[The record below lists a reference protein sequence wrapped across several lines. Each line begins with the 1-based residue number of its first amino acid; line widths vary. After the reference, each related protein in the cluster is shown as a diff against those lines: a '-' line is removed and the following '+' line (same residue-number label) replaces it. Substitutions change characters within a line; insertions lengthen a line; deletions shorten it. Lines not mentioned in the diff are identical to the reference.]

1 MGKLAVSETVQQLI
15 KKYHAFYEVL
25 LYHVVVEEGHGSP
38 TATRRIIQAGFDV
51 DVHGLSNKSEVELP
65 PPAEYAL
72 GCAELKKIADAVSY
86 QAKECSIEVIPFPAT
101 VFFEA
106 REQFRSEA
114 VVRIRVSHWRGLD
127 QPSGLPEQHALK
139 EVEEQLEALGVR
151 RR

>member
-1 MGKLAVSETVQQLI
+1 VRELAVSETVQQLI

-25 LYHVVVEEGHGSP
+25 PYHVVVEEGHGSR

-51 DVHGLSNKSEVELP
+51 DIHGLSHKSELELP

-72 GCAELKKIADAVSY
+72 GYAELKKIADAVSH
-86 QAKECSIEVIPFPAT
+86 QANESSIEVIPFPVT

-114 VVRIRVSHWRGLD
+114 VVRIRISHYRGLAR
-127 QPSGLPEQHALK
+127 PSGLPEQHALK
-139 EVEEQLEALGVR
+139 EVEEQLQALGVR

>member
-1 MGKLAVSETVQQLI
+1 MSETVQQLI

-25 LYHVVVEEGHGSP
+25 PYHVVVEEGHGSR

-51 DVHGLSNKSEVELP
+51 DIHGLSHKSELELP

-72 GCAELKKIADAVSY
+72 GYAELKKIADAVSH
-86 QAKECSIEVIPFPAT
+86 QANESSIEVIPFPAT

-114 VVRIRVSHWRGLD
+114 VVRIRISHYRGLAR
-127 QPSGLPEQHALK
+127 PSGLPEQHALK
-139 EVEEQLEALGVR
+139 EVEEQLQALGVR